1 MAMSQTIEAIYEDG
15 VLKPLGKLA
24 LGEHEKVQ
32 VTVEPLAA
40 AVATGGPMP
49 SHEQLKKAAS
59 RLPPPAEWFDEES
72 PL

>member
-1 MAMSQTIEAIYEDG
+1 MPQTIQAIYEDG

-32 VTVEPLAA
+32 ITVEPLAGA
-40 AVATGGPMP
+40 STAEARLP
-49 SHEQLKKAAS
+49 SHEVLKEAAR
-59 RLPPPAEWFDEES
+59 RLEPPAEWFDEES